1 MSRASRPPVFLDLMR
16 IRFPVGAV
24 ASILHRA
31 SGLLLVVSTPLL
43 LYTLDRT
50 LRGPESFAAVAR
62 LWGHWPMRLL
72 GVVLAWALT
81 HHALAGLRLLLTDL
95 GYGLRLPVARITA
108 WTVNLAAAAVLLLAA
123 GLALR

>member
-1 MSRASRPPVFLDLMR
+1 MSRASRPPVFLDLVR

-31 SGLLLVVSTPLL
+31 SGLLLVVSIPLL
-43 LYTLDRT
+43 LYTLDQT

-62 LWGHWPMRLL
+62 LWGHRPMRLL

-81 HHALAGLRLLLTDL
+81 HHALAGIRLLLADL
-95 GYGLRLPVARITA
+95 GYGLRLPVARMTA
-108 WTVNLAAAAVLLLAA
+108 WMANLAAAGVLVLVAL
-123 GLALR
+123 LALR